1 MRSIWAGAIS
11 FGLVVIPV
19 KLYAAT
25 EQRDIAFRQVHRQ
38 DGARIQFRRFCTL
51 DGEEVPYSDVAKG
64 FELPTGD
71 MVVLTDEDLAD
82 LPLVTA
88 HRIEVLHFAPS
99 AQVEPIYAAKSY
111 YTEPDPAGV
120 RAYVL
125 FRDALENSGKVAVA
139 KVALRQ
145 REALAALR
153 VREGVI
159 TLETLLWP
167 DEVRKP
173 DFGFLDEDIE
183 VRSQELKMAASLI
196 DTMTEDFDPDQ
207 YHDSYREALEAVVR
221 AKVEGNDVVR
231 PDGLDLPDR
240 GGFGPAGG
248 PPTLDQRVFLLPQ
261 ARLLAILSGAGD
273 QLFLQRFDLD
283 TALEKSGIDYLVVTS
298 QPEGTASRGM
308 AFEYPA
314 NGAANV
320 GRRSPAARCWR
331 RTATRPGVWGWLNLP
346 GRNSPRGE
354 GARFASPGIGE
365 TAGPGQPPEAGFQHR
380 TPWC

>member
-25 EQRDIAFRQVHRQ
+25 EQRDITFRQVHRK
-38 DGARIQFRRFCTL
+38 DGARIQFRRVCTL
-51 DGEEVPYSDVAKG
+51 DGEEVPYSDIAKG
-64 FELPTGD
+64 YELPTGD
-71 MVVLTDEDLAD
+71 MVVLTDDDLAD

-111 YTEPDPAGV
+111 YLEPEPAGS

-125 FRDALENSGKVAVA
+125 FRDALEASGKVAVA

-173 DFGFLDEDIE
+173 DFAFLDEDIE

-196 DTMTEDFDPDQ
+196 DTMTEDFEPDQ
-207 YHDSYREALEAVVR
+207 YHDAYREALEAVVQ

-231 PDGLDLPDR
+231 PAGQELPDTKKQPADLTEILRASVAAVKTER
-240 GGFGPAGG
+240 GKPASSGKDAEDAQEG
-248 PPTLDQRVFLLPQ
+248 RARQDQDAPPSQRMTASDPIPHWPGRMVSLGDHQVFVRSVPAQ
-261 ARLLAILSGAGD
+261 SQPSRA
-273 QLFLQRFDLD
+273 
-283 TALEKSGIDYLVVTS
+283 S
-298 QPEGTASRGM
+298 QPEPAQPSR
-308 AFEYPA
+308 P
-314 NGAANV
+314 
-320 GRRSPAARCWR
+320 S
-331 RTATRPGVWGWLNLP
+331 LNQHCACTGLKA
-346 GRNSPRGE
+346 PRG
-354 GARFASPGIGE
+354 
-365 TAGPGQPPEAGFQHR
+365 TGP
-380 TPWC
+380 T

>member
-25 EQRDIAFRQVHRQ
+25 EQRDITFRQVHRK
-38 DGARIQFRRFCTL
+38 DGARIQFRRVCTL

-64 FELPTGD
+64 YELPTGD
-71 MVVLTDEDLAD
+71 MIVLTDEDLAD

-99 AQVEPIYAAKSY
+99 SQVEPIYAAKSY
-111 YTEPDPAGV
+111 YLEPEQAGV
-120 RAYVL
+120 RAYAL

-173 DFGFLDEDIE
+173 DFAFLDEDIE

-207 YHDSYREALEAVVR
+207 YHDAYREALEAVVR
-221 AKVEGNDVVR
+221 AKVEGNEIVR
-231 PDGLDLPDR
+231 P
-240 GGFGPAGG
+240 AGVVA
-248 PPTLDQRVFLLPQ
+248 PP
-261 ARLLAILSGAGD
+261 
-273 QLFLQRFDLD
+273 
-283 TALEKSGIDYLVVTS
+283 KS
-298 QPEGTASRGM
+298 QPADLTEILRASVAALKSERGK
-308 AFEYPA
+308 P
-314 NGAANV
+314 GAADDSAAAD
-320 GRRSPAARCWR
+320 GPDKSRTRAKTRAAGEDGKAAKEEAAAKSAPRRK
-331 RTATRPGVWGWLNLP
+331 
-346 GRNSPRGE
+346 
-354 GARFASPGIGE
+354 AS
-365 TAGPGQPPEAGFQHR
+365 A
-380 TPWC
+380 

>member
-25 EQRDIAFRQVHRQ
+25 EQRDIAFRQVHRK

-51 DGEEVPYSDVAKG
+51 DGEEVPYADVAKG
-64 FELPTGD
+64 YELPTGD
-71 MVVLTDEDLAD
+71 MIVLSDEDLAD

-99 AQVEPIYAAKSY
+99 AQVEPIYANKGY
-111 YTEPDPAGV
+111 YLEPDPTGA

-125 FRDALENSGKVAVA
+125 FRDALEQSGKVAVA

-173 DFGFLDEDIE
+173 DFAFLDEDIE

-196 DTMTEDFDPDQ
+196 DTMTEDFDPEQ
-207 YHDSYREALEAVVR
+207 YHDDYREALEAVIQ
-221 AKVEGNDVVR
+221 AKVEGNDIVR
-231 PDGLDLPDR
+231 PAGVISPPKSQPADLTEILRASVAALKSER
-240 GGFGPAGG
+240 G
-248 PPTLDQRVFLLPQ
+248 
-261 ARLLAILSGAGD
+261 
-273 QLFLQRFDLD
+273 
-283 TALEKSGIDYLVVTS
+283 KSGEPATS
-298 QPEGTASRGM
+298 DDSAKPDGSAASRRRAKSGSR
-308 AFEYPA
+308 AK
-314 NGAANV
+314 AA
-320 GRRSPAARCWR
+320 PAAEDDAAAKEE
-331 RTATRPGVWGWLNLP
+331 TAAKSATR
-346 GRNSPRGE
+346 RK
-354 GARFASPGIGE
+354 AS
-365 TAGPGQPPEAGFQHR
+365 A
-380 TPWC
+380 

>member
-25 EQRDIAFRQVHRQ
+25 EQRDITFRQVHRE
-38 DGARIQFRRFCTL
+38 DGARIQFKRVCTL
-51 DGEEVPYSDVAKG
+51 DGEEVPYSDIAKG
-64 FELPTGD
+64 YELPTGD

-99 AQVEPIYAAKSY
+99 AQVEPILAAKSY
-111 YTEPDPAGV
+111 YLEPEQTGT

-125 FRDALENSGKVAVA
+125 FRDALEESGKVAVA

-167 DEVRKP
+167 DEIRKP
-173 DFGFLDEDIE
+173 DFAFLDEDIE
-183 VRSQELKMAASLI
+183 VRSQELKMASSLI
-196 DTMTEDFDPDQ
+196 ETMTEDFEPDQ
-207 YHDSYREALEAVVR
+207 YHDTYREALEAVVQ

-231 PDGLDLPDR
+231 PAGVESAEPKAPPADLTEILRASVAALKNDR
-240 GGFGPAGG
+240 APAK
-248 PPTLDQRVFLLPQ
+248 
-261 ARLLAILSGAGD
+261 AASS
-273 QLFLQRFDLD
+273 
-283 TALEKSGIDYLVVTS
+283 TAK
-298 QPEGTASRGM
+298 
-308 AFEYPA
+308 
-314 NGAANV
+314 
-320 GRRSPAARCWR
+320 PAAKTAAKAPAKTPAKSAGSTRTRAKAASAKDKEKEAPAKTTPR
-331 RTATRPGVWGWLNLP
+331 RK
-346 GRNSPRGE
+346 
-354 GARFASPGIGE
+354 AS
-365 TAGPGQPPEAGFQHR
+365 A
-380 TPWC
+380 

>member
-1 MRSIWAGAIS
+1 MKAMRSIWAGAIS

-25 EQRDIAFRQVHRQ
+25 EQRDITFRQVHRA
-38 DGARIQFRRFCTL
+38 DGARIQFRRVCTL
-51 DGEEVPYSDVAKG
+51 DGEEVPYADIAKG
-64 FELPTGD
+64 YELPTGD
-71 MVVLTDEDLAD
+71 MVVLTDEDLAE

-99 AQVEPIYAAKSY
+99 AQVEPILAAKSY
-111 YTEPDPAGV
+111 YLEPESAGT

-125 FRDALENSGKVAVA
+125 FRDALEKSGKVAVA

-173 DFGFLDEDIE
+173 DFAFLDEDIE

-196 DTMTEDFDPDQ
+196 DTMTEDFEPDQ
-207 YHDSYREALEAVVR
+207 FHDSYREALEAVVQ

-231 PDGLDLPDR
+231 PAGFEAPEPRKQPADLAEILR
-240 GGFGPAGG
+240 ASVAA
-248 PPTLDQRVFLLPQ
+248 LKDQRGQSDAP
-261 ARLLAILSGAGD
+261 A
-273 QLFLQRFDLD
+273 
-283 TALEKSGIDYLVVTS
+283 KSRAK
-298 QPEGTASRGM
+298 PR
-308 AFEYPA
+308 
-314 NGAANV
+314 
-320 GRRSPAARCWR
+320 PAARAK
-331 RTATRPGVWGWLNLP
+331 TATRAKPAKSETDSEESKP
-346 GRNSPRGE
+346 PKTTSR
-354 GARFASPGIGE
+354 ARKAS
-365 TAGPGQPPEAGFQHR
+365 A
-380 TPWC
+380 